1 MVSFPHL
8 LHMPVT
14 LPPIIRPVRPFLF
27 GLSLI
32 LTGMLASCGDD
43 NISRR
48 YGGLPS
54 AFGKANKLTVIADS
68 AWWANGLGDSVDFTM
83 GAPFL
88 ILPAPEPLYDLTHFS
103 YKDLEANAARR
114 ELRTYLVISHAGL
127 QGTPLDN
134 MIREDMGDTLLSGGQ
149 PWLVRQV
156 RNRWALGQLLFY
168 IYGQDEAA
176 VYQAIAD
183 RGPALL
189 SRIREHDQPILE
201 SQTFAAKE
209 NLPLTRQVRESTG
222 MSFRIPG
229 EFVTALDQDSTM
241 WLRKELKD
249 ISISLLF
256 RRIPYQS
263 QDQFEKEGFRLLHDR
278 MTAIVSSGLP
288 EIPTRMVIDDRYLPM
303 FFSPVTIGGQYA
315 MEVRGLWRMH
325 NDVMGGPFI
334 SCLILS
340 PDKRHLVLATGF
352 VYGPGKSKREW
363 MQQLEIILRSG
374 KF

>member
-1 MVSFPHL
+1 
-8 LHMPVT
+8 MPVT